1 MNNHSSKH
9 ILLHLLLAAGVV
21 ASFACIGWIV
31 FDAIIMPRVARQG
44 WPVLVVPNLEGLSPE
59 QAAQK
64 LANMGLE
71 PTLDPVRRSS
81 DRLPPDVVILQKP
94 EAGDSVKQ
102 GHVVRFWLSAGPTSV
117 RLPDLKGRDSA
128 EAATL
133 LASSELLV
141 ADSIS
146 WQQSPE
152 TPYGKVLSTF
162 PKAGTILSRGSRVGL
177 VLSSGDSSSAANDT
191 DTTKPRIF

>member
-1 MNNHSSKH
+1 MNNHPPKI

-44 WPVLVVPNLEGLSPE
+44 WPVLVVPDLQGLSPE

-64 LANMGLE
+64 LTALGLE

-81 DRLPPDVVILQKP
+81 DRLPPDVVVLQKP

-117 RLPDLKGRDSA
+117 RLPDLKGRDSS
-128 EAATL
+128 EAASI
-133 LASSELLV
+133 LAASELVL
-141 ADSIS
+141 ADSVS
-146 WQQSPE
+146 WEESSE
-152 TPYGKVLSTF
+152 TPYGKVLTTF
-162 PKAGTILSRGSRVGL
+162 PKAGSILSRGSRVGL
-177 VLSSGDSSSAANDT
+177 VLSAGDSTATSP
-191 DTTKPRIF
+191 DTTTPRIF